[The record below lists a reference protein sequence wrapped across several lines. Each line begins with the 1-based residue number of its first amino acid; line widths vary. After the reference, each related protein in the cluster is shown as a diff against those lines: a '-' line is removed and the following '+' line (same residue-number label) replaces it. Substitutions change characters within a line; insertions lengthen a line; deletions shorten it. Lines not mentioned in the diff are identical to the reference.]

1 MPRTLLPESQ
11 LHPAIRDRV
20 ASYQSDL
27 LAEVQAAIA
36 AAPVVI
42 VGMRQNPFPK
52 RARRLLDAAGIGY
65 RYLEYGSYLGEW
77 RRRLALKMWSGW
89 STFPMVFVRGTLIG
103 GADDLKRLHESGE
116 LATLLAA
123 RG

>member
-1 MPRTLLPESQ
+1 MPRALLPESQ

-27 LAEVQAAIA
+27 LTEVQAASA
-36 AAPVVI
+36 ADPVVI

-89 STFPMVFVRGTLIG
+89 STFPMVFVRGVLIG
-103 GADDLKRLHESGE
+103 GADELKRLHESGE
-116 LATLLAA
+116 LARLLAV
-123 RG
+123 R

>member
-1 MPRTLLPESQ
+1 MPRALLPESQ

-65 RYLEYGSYLGEW
+65 RYLEYGSYLSEW

-89 STFPMVFVRGTLIG
+89 STFPMVFVRGALIG

-116 LATLLAA
+116 LAKLLAA
-123 RG
+123 R

>member
-1 MPRTLLPESQ
+1 MPRVLLPESQ

-20 ASYQSDL
+20 AGYQAEL
-27 LAEVQAAIA
+27 LTEVQAAIA

-116 LATLLAA
+116 LASMLAA
-123 RG
+123 R